1 MIGLNVLLTL
11 NIISVTALIGGSVK
25 IIKTATIHS
34 RLKPRQWKRDLLKV
48 GDEYQL
54 SCGHQGKV
62 IWISVNEQSF
72 AVQGKRR
79 SCINCGKKTSGTWTP
94 TVYTFQSS

>member
-1 MIGLNVLLTL
+1 MIGSNVLSILST
-11 NIISVTALIGGSVK
+11 ISVNALIGGSAK
-25 IIKTATIHS
+25 IIKTAIITP
-34 RLKPRQWKRDLLKV
+34 RLKPRQGMRDLLNV

-62 IWISVNEQSF
+62 IWISTDQQSF
-72 AVQGKRR
+72 AVQGKRH

-94 TVYTFQSS
+94 TVYTFQAS